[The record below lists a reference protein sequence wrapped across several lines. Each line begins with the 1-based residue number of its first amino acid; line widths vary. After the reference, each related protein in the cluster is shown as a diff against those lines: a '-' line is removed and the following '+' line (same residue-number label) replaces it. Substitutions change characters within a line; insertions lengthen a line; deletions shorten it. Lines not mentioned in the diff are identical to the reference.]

1 MRTDVG
7 ESAYVDDRR
16 EQLRHNC
23 VSIGSLALCNISGS
37 TRERPRRDIAI
48 SNITVPSVTLGTP
61 HI

>member
-37 TRERPRRDIAI
+37 TRERPRSDMAI
-48 SNITVPSVTLGTP
+48 SNTTMPSIALGTR
-61 HI
+61 HT